1 MEKKTMGKFIAA
13 LRQAKGLTQKE
24 LGDML
29 YVSNK
34 AVSRWENDECTP
46 DLNLIPA
53 IADIF
58 GVTCDELLRGER
70 RQGNEQA
77 ANEGTATTERGKRQL
92 EGILR
97 KKYATFRN
105 LSFISFGLAFLGLIA
120 AIICIC
126 IRYNGVSNGEPWS
139 THHPDIGWLTFLLAA
154 IFAAG
159 GIICEVCFAMNG
171 IFKDEEEF
179 AEYKNATGQHN
190 ARILKL
196 AMAAIMTCAALIGLC
211 LPQLWASYS
220 EAVPYLIFGS
230 GLACIFL
237 LAAYGIYFKCVRA
250 KMIADGAICYTNEQA
265 LTTAANNKLL
275 FKISLICGIIYILLA
290 IFIILIPQLDDI
302 FWVEDG
308 TASAYYG
315 DTARSV
321 AGIAMMADAVAGIA
335 SYFGILAARN
345 RRKKLNKN

>member
-1 MEKKTMGKFIAA
+1 M
-13 LRQAKGLTQKE
+13 
-24 LGDML
+24 
-29 YVSNK
+29 
-34 AVSRWENDECTP
+34 
-46 DLNLIPA
+46 
-53 IADIF
+53 
-58 GVTCDELLRGER
+58 
-70 RQGNEQA
+70 
-77 ANEGTATTERGKRQL
+77 
-92 EGILR
+92 R

-335 SYFGILAARN
+335 TYFGILAARN